1 MSNLKSIRMALQ
13 LTQSE
18 LGDVFGQTK
27 SNISQMETGNLD
39 LSVANAR
46 KLIEFAKTRGME
58 INFDAIYAAP
68 VGADHTPQPEP
79 QTEAV

>member
-13 LTQSE
+13 LTQTE
-18 LGDVFGQTK
+18 LGAVFGQTK

-46 KLIEFAKTRGME
+46 LLIEFAKTRGME
-58 INFDAIYAAP
+58 ISFDTIYA
-68 VGADHTPQPEP
+68 PQPE
-79 QTEAV
+79 AANA